1 MTGSS
6 AREASHDGGASTVH
20 GAQTD
25 SWAHLG
31 PMMERGGSDY
41 PELVAQMRRI
51 QDSFVV
57 AQLPTALVPEF
68 AKQLEGLADRFAEY
82 EAAESEA
89 PAGSRLDLPGRGH
102 PFLLP
107 HIVDHWSDTRVEA
120 RVTFTQF
127 HLGGNGAAH
136 GGSLPLLFDEVLGR
150 LANSNGRNIARTAY
164 IHVNYRHIT
173 PVGRELRL
181 EATLDREEGRKRY
194 ASGLLLDGEVV
205 VSDAEG
211 LFVELRP
218 GQP

>member
-1 MTGSS
+1 MESS
-6 AREASHDGGASTVH
+6 AREAAPDEEASTDY

-31 PMMERGGSDY
+31 AMRERGGSDY
-41 PELVAQMRRI
+41 PELVAQMRRV
-51 QDSFVV
+51 QDSFV
-57 AQLPTALVPEF
+57 AAHLPAALVPDF
-68 AKQLEGLADRFAEY
+68 AEQLGELADRLAEY
-82 EAAESEA
+82 EAEESA
-89 PAGSRLDLPGRGH
+89 TPAGSRLDLPGRGH

-107 HIVDHWSDTRVEA
+107 HIVDQWSDTRVEA
-120 RVTFTQF
+120 RVTFTPF

-150 LANSNGRNIARTAY
+150 LANSSGRSIARTAY

-173 PVGRELRL
+173 PVGKVLRL

-194 ASGLLLDGEVV
+194 ASGRLLDGDVV

-211 LFVELRP
+211 LFVALRP